1 MSLDSQIANYYE
13 KLVVEDLL
21 KRPEARSLD
30 EDTLADIACLALS
43 NLPARYYRHSV
54 DMAFFLTVSA
64 LAKMEDETREA
75 VTDAVNR
82 VTSGSRDAD

>member
-21 KRPEARSLD
+21 ARPEAHTLD

-64 LAKMEDETREA
+64 LAKMEDETRAA

-82 VTSGSRDAD
+82 VTSDRREVT

>member
-21 KRPEARSLD
+21 KRPQARTLD
-30 EDTLADIACLALS
+30 EVTLADIACLALS

>member
-21 KRPEARSLD
+21 KRPEARALD

-54 DMAFFLTVSA
+54 DMAFFLTVRD
-64 LAKMEDETREA
+64 LEKMENETR
-75 VTDAVNR
+75 DAVGDALNR